1 MKKLSLAIL
10 VSIAAWACETENSV
24 LSEKKEKAQA
34 QDCVEKPKNDVLCT
48 ADYNPVCGCNGK
60 TYGNACT
67 AAAMGIRVVSTGEC
81 PK

>member
-1 MKKLSLAIL
+1 ML
-10 VSIAAWACETENSV
+10 VLVAAWSCEKEDSV
-24 LSEKKEKAQA
+24 VSEKKAKVQA
-34 QDCVEKPKNDVLCT
+34 QDCVEKPKTDVVCT